1 MNIINMTNSNKKNLI
16 VIAGPTAIGKTSLS
30 IKLAKELKTEIISC
44 DSRQF
49 YKELSIG
56 TAIPSKEELREI
68 EHHFI
73 QNQSIEKRCNI
84 ADFEKNAIKKIESL
98 FQRYNH
104 VILVGGSGLYIDA
117 ICKGID
123 FLPDISKEIRE
134 KINTQYRKN
143 GLEWLQNKVKKLDP
157 EYFEY
162 VDIKNP
168 QRLIRCLEVY
178 TASTNKIS
186 SLHKKKY
193 KQRNFNIIKIGLKID
208 RESLYKKI
216 NIRVD
221 KMIKDG
227 LIDEAKHLIN
237 YRHYNALNTVGYKEL
252 FDFFDGNSNLET
264 AIEKIKQNT
273 RRLAKRQITWFKRD
287 KSINWFTIDEYK
299 AIVKTILQ

>member
-16 VIAGPTAIGKTSLS
+16 VIVGPTAIGKTSLS

-98 FQRYNH
+98 FQRYNN

-168 QRLIRCLEVY
+168 QRLMRCLEVY
-178 TASTNKIS
+178 TASTKKIS

-193 KQRNFNIIKIGLKID
+193 KKRNFNIIKIGLKID

-227 LIDEAKHLIN
+227 LIDEANNLIN

-252 FDFFDGNSNLET
+252 FDFFDGNSNLES

>member
-1 MNIINMTNSNKKNLI
+1 MTNSNKKNLI

-98 FQRYNH
+98 FQRYNN

-168 QRLIRCLEVY
+168 QRLMRCLEVY
-178 TASTNKIS
+178 TASTKKIS

-193 KQRNFNIIKIGLKID
+193 KKRNFNIIKIGLKID

-227 LIDEAKHLIN
+227 LIDEANHLIN

>member
-1 MNIINMTNSNKKNLI
+1 MTNSNKKNLI

-98 FQRYNH
+98 FQRYNN

-168 QRLIRCLEVY
+168 QRLMRCLEVY
-178 TASTNKIS
+178 TTSTKKIS
-186 SLHKKKY
+186 SLHKKKH
-193 KQRNFNIIKIGLKID
+193 KKRNFNIIKIGLKID

-227 LIDEAKHLIN
+227 LIDEANHLIN

-287 KSINWFTIDEYK
+287 KSINWFTKDEYK

>member
-98 FQRYNH
+98 FQRYNN

-168 QRLIRCLEVY
+168 QRLMRCLEVY
-178 TASTNKIS
+178 TASTKKIS

-193 KQRNFNIIKIGLKID
+193 KKRNFNIIKIGLKID

-227 LIDEAKHLIN
+227 LIDEANHLIN

>member
-1 MNIINMTNSNKKNLI
+1 MTNSNKKNLI

-30 IKLAKELKTEIISC
+30 IKLAKKLKTEIISC

-56 TAIPSKEELREI
+56 TAVPSEDELKKI
-68 EHHFI
+68 QHHFI
-73 QNQSIEKRCNI
+73 QNLSIKEGYNI
-84 ADFEKNAIKKIESL
+84 GEFEKDAILKIESL
-98 FQRYNH
+98 FKKYNN

-117 ICKGID
+117 VCKGID
-123 FLPDISKEIRE
+123 ILPDISKKIRE
-134 KINTQYRKN
+134 NLNIQYKKN
-143 GLEWLQNKVKKLDP
+143 GLAWLQNEVKKLDP

-162 VDIKNP
+162 VDTKNP
-168 QRLIRCLEVY
+168 QRLMRSLETY
-178 TASTNKIS
+178 TASGKKIS
-186 SLHKKKY
+186 SLHKKKD
-193 KQRNFNIIKIGLKID
+193 KKRDFNIIKIGLEID
-208 RESLYKKI
+208 RELLYRKI
-216 NIRVD
+216 NSRVD
-221 KMIKDG
+221 KMINDG
-227 LIDEAKHLIN
+227 LIEEAKDLIK

-252 FDFFDGNSNLET
+252 FDFFDGNSNLES

>member
-1 MNIINMTNSNKKNLI
+1 MTNSNKKNLI

-98 FQRYNH
+98 FQRYNN

-168 QRLIRCLEVY
+168 KRLMRCLEVY
-178 TASTNKIS
+178 TASTKKIS

-193 KQRNFNIIKIGLKID
+193 KKRNFNIIKIGLKID

-227 LIDEAKHLIN
+227 LIDEANNLIN

-287 KSINWFTIDEYK
+287 KSINWFTINEYK

>member
-1 MNIINMTNSNKKNLI
+1 MTNSNKKNLI
-16 VIAGPTAIGKTSLS
+16 VIVGPTAIGKTSLS

-98 FQRYNH
+98 FQRYNN

-168 QRLIRCLEVY
+168 QRLMRCLEVY
-178 TASTNKIS
+178 TASTKKIS

-193 KQRNFNIIKIGLKID
+193 KKRNFNIIKIGLKID

-227 LIDEAKHLIN
+227 LIDEANNLIN

-252 FDFFDGNSNLET
+252 FDFFDGNSNLES

>member
-98 FQRYNH
+98 FQRYNN

-168 QRLIRCLEVY
+168 QRLMRCLEVY
-178 TASTNKIS
+178 TASTKKIS

-193 KQRNFNIIKIGLKID
+193 KKRNFNIIKIGLKID

-227 LIDEAKHLIN
+227 LIDEANNLIN